1 MLKSLAA
8 LSLFVFL
15 FDAVLPQVVLAAEE
29 GAVTEVV
36 LGVHGGTAGRKSKLS
51 PELEQAL
58 RADLIRALE
67 AGYAVL
73 KRPDG
78 SSLDAVE
85 AAVRVLEDSPHFNAG
100 KGAVFTREGRNE
112 LDASI
117 MEGKTKRAGAVGFVT
132 TIKNPITAARAV
144 MEKSKHVLLVGEGA
158 EVFARRNQLDIVE
171 PSYFRTERRWQQH
184 LEELQKEKEKVSE
197 ATRNQGA
204 QHDAA
209 EHERAHPWS
218 TVGAVAL
225 DQAGNLAAGTST
237 GGTPNKLF
245 GRLGDTPIVGA
256 GTYADN
262 EACAVSGTGH
272 GEYFIRLAVGH
283 DVAALMKYKGMSVAD
298 AAADVVLG
306 KLKSAG
312 GDGGIVALDA
322 KGNFAMPY
330 NTEGMYRGYVT
341 RDGRTK
347 VLLFED

>member
-1 MLKSLAA
+1 MIIKR
-8 LSLFVFL
+8 
-15 FDAVLPQVVLAAEE
+15 
-29 GAVTEVV
+29 
-36 LGVHGGTAGRKSKLS
+36 GGG
-51 PELEQAL
+51 
-58 RADLIRALE
+58 
-67 AGYAVL
+67 
-73 KRPDG
+73 
-78 SSLDAVE
+78 SLDAVE

-158 EVFARRNQLDIVE
+158 EAFAQRNQLDVVE
-171 PSYFRTERRWQQH
+171 PAYFRTERRWQQH
-184 LEELQKEKEKVSE
+184 LEELKKEADSE
-197 ATRNQGA
+197 AAKNKSAKYDPAA
-204 QHDAA
+204 QRDP
-209 EHERAHPWS
+209 EHPWS

-312 GDGGIVALDA
+312 GDGGIIALDA

-330 NTEGMYRGYVT
+330 NTEGMFRGYVT